1 MATTV
6 ADLPEL
12 LKGFPPGTWVA
23 ISEEQ
28 NRTLAHGDD
37 LQTVF
42 DQAQQLG
49 EKQPL
54 IVRVPDQKLPISLQ
68 KSDNRQI
75 A

>member
-28 NRTLAHGDD
+28 NRTLAYGDD
-37 LQTVF
+37 LQNVF
-42 DQAQQLG
+42 DQAQQKG

-54 IVRVPDQKLPISLQ
+54 MVRVPDQHLAMFL
-68 KSDNRQI
+68 
-75 A
+75 